1 MAEQTLCCLEWDSS
15 DPASILW
22 RSRGGGSGASPSQGS
37 VTYKIDLGLL
47 LQRAAKEGLQ
57 LKRVAVDTR
66 TTRSLSLAQRT
77 IKLDPSEVPG
87 GAMGA
92 RGVIRLSALGPGG
105 ADALRARLGTRAA
118 KIGRPPGAKGGG
130 NTTKSLRL
138 YFTRALTRA
147 EVLRLDA
154 APRRGELVRSNPEPP
169 APRSNVLPGLLVVG
183 GGLVGGA
190 LAARALD
197 RLFGPTAS

>member
-1 MAEQTLCCLEWDSS
+1 MAEPTLCCLEWDSS
-15 DPASILW
+15 EPASIVW
-22 RSRGGGSGASPSQGS
+22 RSRGGGSGARPTQGS
-37 VTYKIDLGLL
+37 ATYKIDLGLL
-47 LQRAAKEGLQ
+47 LQRAGKEGLQ

-92 RGVIRLSALGPGG
+92 GGVIRLSALGPGG

-118 KIGRPPGAKGGG
+118 KIGRPAGAKGGG
-130 NTTKSLRL
+130 NTTKTLRL

-154 APRRGELVRSNPEPP
+154 APRRGELVSNPEVGE

-183 GGLVGGA
+183 GGLLGGA

-197 RLFGPTAS
+197 KLFGSPAS